1 MTRVQR
7 LMRWGQGRPAFLLFL
22 FAFALY
28 ALSMGAARNGAGYSA
43 DGTFAFEMAKSVM
56 IDPGHAYLRDQN
68 KNFAR
73 WGVGLPTAFLPFV
86 TLAEPLAT
94 AAPQRDRIPLDE
106 HDILLVNHPPLGGT
120 PVSSVQRVLNLDFEP
135 GVYDTLVL
143 LSHSGLS
150 AGFAQGTEIARLRL
164 TDGAGQFTEHP
175 IRVGIETAE
184 WAYDRGDVRA
194 MIQHNQPPPVARQ
207 IGNARAY
214 YYAATWRFAPARQLA
229 AAHIT
234 YEQPDGNFYVDG
246 LALRTPD
253 GEWRDGPGVGRVWS
267 ERQNHEF
274 FRRIWVAAANAFI
287 TALGVALVFRI
298 LRRLRYSE
306 RVAIVGALI
315 YAVGTMAW
323 PYAKFDFSEPL
334 VTTLLLASV
343 WLVLVHGTTG
353 RLRYAFL
360 AGLAAFATALTKYV
374 SVVAMPIL
382 LIGLV
387 VGARSG
393 RTWREALRHSIRPA
407 LLFSAPFLGILPPAL
422 LVAAVVFDFHL
433 LYVSELIGGLQ
444 RGWLELPFGLGLGG
458 LITSWGKGVLWY
470 NPILLV
476 TLPVLPWFVR
486 RHGWRSFVFIAIPV
500 AYALLYSRKQVWYG
514 GNAWGPRY
522 LVPTLPLL
530 VILGAPL
537 FERVLERTRSR
548 LPGAA
553 LAAVVLLS
561 ASVQFM
567 GVSKDFAGYLDL
579 FQQQVA
585 GAVPLNGAT
594 YGGADYQPWSS
605 IQPEGD
611 FAAVFYTYQ
620 FSPLLAHAWLLRADA
635 VNLLAPD
642 RTDWLADALS
652 RTPWSRFGI
661 DAVPPRPENGLGLDF
676 WSLSLVE
683 GFLAYPGF
691 LVWAA
696 VLLLGLQCAALGGW
710 VALSGRLWPSA
721 RGVPLVRLL
730 AGSAFAALLI
740 SFDTL
745 HFML

>member
-1 MTRVQR
+1 MTRARR
-7 LMRWGQGRPAFLLFL
+7 LMGWGQARPAFLLFF

-28 ALSMGAARNGAGYSA
+28 ALSMGPARNGAGYSA

-56 IDPGHAYLRDQN
+56 IDRGHAYLRDQN

-73 WGVGLPTAFLPFV
+73 WGVGLPTVFAPIVAF
-86 TLAEPLAT
+86 AEPLAKK
-94 AAPQRDRIPLDE
+94 APQRDRIPLAE
-106 HDILLVNHPPLGGT
+106 HDVLLVNQPPLGGT
-120 PVSSVQRVLNLDFEP
+120 PGPNVRRALDLDIP
-135 GVYDTLVL
+135 QGAYDTLALV
-143 LSHSGLS
+143 SHSGLS
-150 AGFAQGTEIARLRL
+150 AGFRQGTEIARLRL
-164 TDGAGQFTEHP
+164 TDASGRFTEHP

-194 MIQHNQPPPVARQ
+194 VIRHEQPPPVARH

-214 YYAATWRFAPARQLA
+214 YYATTWNFDAPRELTAARIVYLQA
-229 AAHIT
+229 
-234 YEQPDGNFYVDG
+234 DGNFYVDG
-246 LALRTPD
+246 LALRTPE
-253 GEWRDGPGVGRVWS
+253 GTWVDGPGVGRVWS

-274 FRRIWVAAANAFI
+274 FRRIWVAAANALI
-287 TALGVALVFRI
+287 TALGVVLVFRI

-323 PYAKFDFSEPL
+323 PYAKFDFSEPV

-343 WLVLVHGTTG
+343 WLSLVYGATG
-353 RLRYAFL
+353 RQRYVLL
-360 AGLAAFATALTKYV
+360 AGVAVFAAVLTKYV
-374 SVVAMPIL
+374 TLIAVPL
-382 LIGLV
+382 LLAGLV
-387 VGARSG
+387 VHVKPGRSWG
-393 RTWREALRHSIRPA
+393 RAIRDSIRPA
-407 LLFSAPFLGILPPAL
+407 LLFSAPFLCILPAAL
-422 LVAAVVFDFHL
+422 VVAAVLFDFRL
-433 LYVSELIGGLQ
+433 LYEQELLGGLQ

-486 RHGWRSFVFIAIPV
+486 RHGWRSLVFIAIPV

-522 LVPTLPLL
+522 LVPVLPLL
-530 VILGAPL
+530 VIVGAPL
-537 FERVLERTRSR
+537 FERVIERARSW

-553 LAAVVLLS
+553 LAAVVLVS
-561 ASVQFM
+561 ASVQFL
-567 GVSKDFAGYLDL
+567 GVAKDFIGYQDL

-585 GAVPLNGAT
+585 GAVPLKGAI

-611 FAAVFYTYQ
+611 FAAVLYAYQ

-642 RTDWLADALS
+642 RTDWLADALG

-661 DAVPPRPENGLGLDF
+661 DAVPPRPEHGLGLDF

-683 GFLAYPGF
+683 SFLAYPAF
-691 LVWAA
+691 LFWVAA
-696 VLLLGLQCAALGGW
+696 LLFGLQFAALGSWIG
-710 VALSGRLWPSA
+710 LSSRIWPSKCA
-721 RGVPLVRLL
+721 VRSVRFV
-730 AGSAFAALLI
+730 AIGAFAALVI

>member
-1 MTRVQR
+1 MTRSRR
-7 LMRWGQGRPAFLLFL
+7 LVRWGHARPASLLFL
-22 FAFALY
+22 FTFTLY

-56 IDPGHAYLRDQN
+56 VDRGHAYLRDQN

-73 WGVGLPTAFLPFV
+73 WGVGLPTAFAPIVAF
-86 TLAEPLAT
+86 AEPLAKM
-94 AAPQRDRIPLDE
+94 APQRDRIPLGEYDV
-106 HDILLVNHPPLGGT
+106 LLVNQPALGGT
-120 PVSSVQRVLNLDFEP
+120 PGPKVRRQLDLEIQP
-135 GVYDTLVL
+135 GVYDTLALV
-143 LSHSGLS
+143 SHSGLS

-164 TDGAGQFTEHP
+164 TDASGRVTEHP

-184 WAYDRGDVRA
+184 WAYNRGDVRA
-194 MIQHNQPPPVARQ
+194 VIQHDQPPPVARH

-214 YYAATWRFAPARQLA
+214 YYAATWRFDVPRTLTAARISYLQA
-229 AAHIT
+229 
-234 YEQPDGNFYVDG
+234 DGNFYVDG

-253 GEWRDGPGVGRVWS
+253 GIWSDGPGVGRVWS
-267 ERQNHEF
+267 ERQNREF
-274 FRRIWVAAANAFI
+274 FRRIWVAAANAFV
-287 TALGVALVFRI
+287 TAVGVVLVFRI
-298 LRRLRYSE
+298 LRRLRYGE
-306 RVAIVGALI
+306 RVAVVGSLI

-343 WLVLVHGTTG
+343 WLSLVFGATG
-353 RLRYAFL
+353 RRRFVLL
-360 AGLAAFATALTKYV
+360 AGLAVFAAVLTKYV
-374 SVVAMPIL
+374 SLIAVPIL
-382 LIGLV
+382 VAGLV
-387 VGARSG
+387 ANAKPGGSWGDAIRDS
-393 RTWREALRHSIRPA
+393 LRPV
-407 LLFSAPFLGILPPAL
+407 LLFLAPFVGILPAA
-422 LVAAVVFDFHL
+422 LVAAAVLFDFRL
-433 LYVSELIGGLQ
+433 LYEQELLGGLQ
-444 RGWLELPFGLGLGG
+444 RGWLELPFELGLGG

-486 RHGWRSFVFIAIPV
+486 RHGWRSLAFVAIPI

-530 VILGAPL
+530 VIWGAPL
-537 FERVLERTRSR
+537 FERVVERARTWV
-548 LPGAA
+548 PGAA
-553 LAAVVLLS
+553 LAAVVLVS
-561 ASVQFM
+561 ASVQVM
-567 GVSKDFAGYLDL
+567 GVAKDFIGYLDL

-585 GAVPLNGAT
+585 GAVPLKGAV

-611 FAAVFYTYQ
+611 FAAVFYAYQ

-642 RTDWLADALS
+642 RTDWLADALG

-661 DAVPPRPENGLGLDF
+661 DAVPASPQHGLGLDF

-683 GFLAYPGF
+683 SFLAYPAF
-691 LVWAA
+691 LIWV
-696 VLLLGLQCAALGGW
+696 VSLLLVLQFAALGAWIG
-710 VALSGRLWPSA
+710 VSKRVWPSS
-721 RGVPLVRLL
+721 RGFWSVRFL
-730 AGSAFAALLI
+730 AVGAFAALLI

>member
-1 MTRVQR
+1 MTGAARF
-7 LMRWGQGRPAFLLFL
+7 MRWGQARPALLLFL
-22 FAFALY
+22 FTFTLY
-28 ALSMGAARNGAGYSA
+28 ALSMGAARNGSGYSA

-56 IDPGHAYLRDQN
+56 VDPGHAYLRDQN
-68 KNFAR
+68 RNFSR
-73 WGVGLPTAFLPFV
+73 WGVGLPTAFLPLV
-86 TLAEPLAT
+86 ALAEPLAR
-94 AAPQRDRIPLDE
+94 AAPQRDRIPLGE
-106 HDILLVNHPPLGGT
+106 HDVLLVNFPPLGGM
-120 PVSSVQRVLNLDFEP
+120 PVPDVQGEIELGIET
-135 GVYDTLVL
+135 GVYTALAL

-150 AGFAQGTEIARLRL
+150 AQFAQGTEIARLHL
-164 TDGAGQFTEHP
+164 TDAAGGTSEHP

-194 MIQHNQPPPVARQ
+194 MIQHEQPPPVARQ

-214 YYAATWRFAPARQLA
+214 YYGATWRFDPPRELASAR
-229 AAHIT
+229 IT
-234 YEQPDGNFYVDG
+234 YLQPDGNFYVDG
-246 LALRTPD
+246 LALRTRD
-253 GEWRDGPGVGRVWS
+253 GAWIDGPGVGRVWS
-267 ERQNHEF
+267 ERQNREF

-287 TALGVALVFRI
+287 TAVGVVLVFRI
-298 LRRLRYSE
+298 LRRLRYGE
-306 RVAIVGALI
+306 RVAVVGALA

-334 VTTLLLASV
+334 VTTFLLTSV
-343 WLVLVHGTTG
+343 WLSLVYGSTE
-353 RLRYAFL
+353 RLRYAAL
-360 AGLAAFATALTKYV
+360 AGLAVFAAVLTKYV
-374 SVVAMPIL
+374 SVIAVPIL
-382 LIGLV
+382 LVGLV

-393 RTWREALRHSIRPA
+393 WTWGETLRKSVRPA
-407 LLFSAPFLGILPPAL
+407 LLFLSPFLVVLVPA
-422 LVAAVVFDFHL
+422 LVAAATLFDFRL
-433 LYVSELIGGLQ
+433 LYVHELIGGLQ

-470 NPILLV
+470 NPLLLV
-476 TLPVLPWFVR
+476 TLPAIPWFVR
-486 RHGWRSFVFIAIPV
+486 RHGWRSLVFLAIPV

-522 LVPTLPLL
+522 LVPALPLL
-530 VILGAPL
+530 VIVGAPL
-537 FERVLERTRSR
+537 FERVTERARHW
-548 LPGAA
+548 LPGVA
-553 LAAVVLLS
+553 LAGVVLVS
-561 ASVQFM
+561 AGVQFM

-585 GAVPLNGAT
+585 GAVPLKGAI

-611 FAAVFYTYQ
+611 FAAVFYAYQ

-661 DAVPPRPENGLGLDF
+661 DAIPPRPENGLGLDF
-676 WSLSLVE
+676 WSFSLVE
-683 GFLAYPGF
+683 SFLAYPGM
-691 LVWAA
+691 LVWVV
-696 VLLLGLQCAALGGW
+696 VLLLVLQFAALGSW
-710 VALSGRLWPSA
+710 VGLSGHVWPTS
-721 RGVPLVRLL
+721 RGLRSVRFL
-730 AGSAFAALLI
+730 AIGAFAALFI

>member
-1 MTRVQR
+1 MTRRQRIVQ
-7 LMRWGQGRPAFLLFL
+7 WGHSRPAFLLFL

-28 ALSMGAARNGAGYSA
+28 ALSMGAARNGGGYSA
-43 DGTFAFEMAKSVM
+43 DGTFAFEMAKSVV

-68 KNFAR
+68 RNFSR
-73 WGVGLPTAFLPFV
+73 WGVGLPTAFMPFV
-86 TLAEPLAT
+86 ALAEPLAE
-94 AAPQRDRIPLDE
+94 AAPQRDRIPLGE
-106 HDILLVNHPPLGGT
+106 HDVLLVNFPPLGGT
-120 PVSSVQRVLNLDFEP
+120 PGPGVADEIDLSIEP
-135 GVYDTLVL
+135 GVYDRLAL

-150 AGFAQGTEIARLRL
+150 AGFSQGTEIARLRL
-164 TDGAGQFTEHP
+164 TDADGATSQHP

-184 WAYDRGDVRA
+184 WAYDRGDVRVR
-194 MIQHNQPPPVARQ
+194 IQHEQPPPVARQ

-214 YYAATWRFAPARQLA
+214 YYGATWRFDPPRQLA
-229 AAHIT
+229 SARVT
-234 YEQPDGNFYVDG
+234 YLQPDGNFYVDG

-253 GEWRDGPGVGRVWS
+253 GAWLDGPGVGRVWS
-267 ERQNHEF
+267 ERQNREF
-274 FRRIWVAAANAFI
+274 FRRIWVAAANALI
-287 TALGVALVFRI
+287 TAVGVVLVYRI
-298 LRRLRYSE
+298 LGRLRYGD

-323 PYAKFDFSEPL
+323 PYAKFDFSEPV
-334 VTTLLLASV
+334 VTTLILAAV
-343 WLVLVHGTTG
+343 WLLLVYGAAG
-353 RLRYAFL
+353 RLRYVAL
-360 AGLAAFATALTKYV
+360 AGLAAFAAVLTKYV
-374 SVVAMPIL
+374 SIIVVPIL
-382 LIGLV
+382 LIGLLV
-387 VGARSG
+387 NAKSG
-393 RTWREALRHSIRPA
+393 RTWGEALRASIRPA
-407 LLFSAPFLGILPPAL
+407 LLFSAPFIGVVPPAL
-422 LVAAVVFDFHL
+422 LVAALLFDFHL

-486 RHGWRSFVFIAIPV
+486 RHGWRSLVFIAIPV

-522 LVPTLPLL
+522 LVPSLPLL
-530 VILGAPL
+530 IIIGAPL
-537 FERVLERTRSR
+537 FERVLERSR
-548 LPGAA
+548 TWLPGAA
-553 LAAVVLLS
+553 LAGLVLLS
-561 ASVQFM
+561 SGVQFM

-585 GAVPLNGAT
+585 GAVPLKGAI

-611 FAAVFYTYQ
+611 FAAVLYTYQ

-635 VNLLAPD
+635 VNLLTPD
-642 RTDWLADALS
+642 RTDWLADALG
-652 RTPWSRFGI
+652 RTPWARFGI

-676 WSLSLVE
+676 WSLSLIE
-683 GFLAYPGF
+683 GFLAYPTVV
-691 LVWAA
+691 VW
-696 VLLLGLQCAALGGW
+696 VIGLLLALQFAALGAWIGLTGRIW
-710 VALSGRLWPSA
+710 PSDHRLWS
-721 RGVPLVRLL
+721 VRF
-730 AGSAFAALLI
+730 AAIGAFAALLI

>member
-1 MTRVQR
+1 
-7 LMRWGQGRPAFLLFL
+7 MRWGQARPAFLLFV
-22 FAFALY
+22 FTFALY
-28 ALSMGAARNGAGYSA
+28 ALSMGAARNGGGYSA

-56 IDPGHAYLRDQN
+56 VDRGHAYLRDQN

-73 WGVGLPTAFLPFV
+73 WGVGLPTAFMPFV
-86 TLAEPLAT
+86 ALAEPLAE
-94 AAPQRDRIPLDE
+94 AAPQRDRIPLGE
-106 HDILLVNHPPLGGT
+106 YDILLVNHPPLGGT
-120 PVSSVQRVLNLDFEP
+120 PASNVQRELQLRIEP
-135 GVYDTLVL
+135 GVYDTLAL

-164 TDGAGQFTEHP
+164 TDASGQSTEHP
-175 IRVGIETAE
+175 IRVGVETAE

-194 MIQHNQPPPVARQ
+194 MIRHDQPPPVARQ

-214 YYAATWRFAPARQLA
+214 YYAATWRFDPPRDLVAAR
-229 AAHIT
+229 IT
-234 YEQPDGNFYVDG
+234 YLQPDGNFYVDG

-267 ERQNHEF
+267 ERQNREF
-274 FRRIWVAAANAFI
+274 FRRIWVAAANALV
-287 TALGVALVFRI
+287 TALGVVLVFRI
-298 LRRLRYSE
+298 LRRLSYGE
-306 RVAIVGALI
+306 RVAVVGALI

-334 VTTLLLASV
+334 VTTLLLAAV
-343 WLVLVHGTTG
+343 WLSLVYGTTG
-353 RLRYAFL
+353 RLRYALL
-360 AGLAAFATALTKYV
+360 AGLAAFAAALTKYV
-374 SVVAMPIL
+374 SVIAMPIL
-382 LIGLV
+382 LAGLV
-387 VGARSG
+387 LGARSG
-393 RTWREALRHSIRPA
+393 RTWGETLRRSIRPA
-407 LLFSAPFLGILPPAL
+407 LLFSAPFLGVLPPAL
-422 LVAAVVFDFHL
+422 IAAAVLFDFHL
-433 LYVSELIGGLQ
+433 LYVRELIGGLQ

-470 NPILLV
+470 NPILLI

-486 RHGWRSFVFIAIPV
+486 RHGWRSLVFIALPV

-530 VILGAPL
+530 VIVGAPL
-537 FERVLERTRSR
+537 FERVLERARSW

-561 ASVQFM
+561 AGVQFM

-585 GAVPLNGAT
+585 GAVPLNGAV

-635 VNLLAPD
+635 MNLLAPD

-661 DAVPPRPENGLGLDF
+661 EAIPPRPENGLGLDF

-691 LVWAA
+691 IVWVGA
-696 VLLLGLQCAALGGW
+696 LLLGLQFVVLGAW
-710 VALSGRLWPSA
+710 VGLSGRLWPSA
-721 RGVPLVRLL
+721 RGVWSLRFLSVG
-730 AGSAFAALLI
+730 AVAALLI

>member
-1 MTRVQR
+1 MTRARR
-7 LMRWGQGRPAFLLFL
+7 LMRWGQARPAFLLFV
-22 FAFALY
+22 FTFALY

-56 IDPGHAYLRDQN
+56 VDRGHAYLRDQN

-73 WGVGLPTAFLPFV
+73 WGVGLPTAFAPIVAF
-86 TLAEPLAT
+86 AEPLAK
-94 AAPQRDRIPLDE
+94 AAPQRDRIPLGD
-106 HDILLVNHPPLGGT
+106 HDVLLVSHPPLGGT
-120 PVSSVQRVLNLDFEP
+120 PGLKVRRALDLGIP
-135 GVYDTLVL
+135 QGVYDTLTLV
-143 LSHSGLS
+143 SHSGLS
-150 AGFAQGTEIARLRL
+150 AGFVQGTEIARLRL
-164 TDGAGQFTEHP
+164 TDTSGQFTEHP

-194 MIQHNQPPPVARQ
+194 VVRHEQPPPVARH

-214 YYAATWRFAPARQLA
+214 YYAATWKLDRPRELASAR
-229 AAHIT
+229 IT
-234 YEQPDGNFYVDG
+234 YMQADGNFYVDG

-253 GEWRDGPGVGRVWS
+253 GPWLDGPGVGRLWS
-267 ERQNHEF
+267 ERQNREF
-274 FRRIWVAAANAFI
+274 FRRIWVAAASALV
-287 TALGVALVFRI
+287 TALGVVLVFRI
-298 LRRLRYSE
+298 LRRLHYGE
-306 RVAIVGALI
+306 RVAVIGALI
-315 YAVGTMAW
+315 YAGGTMAW

-343 WLVLVHGTTG
+343 WLSLVYGATDRQRYVL
-353 RLRYAFL
+353 L
-360 AGLAAFATALTKYV
+360 AGLAVFAAVLTKYV
-374 SVVAMPIL
+374 SVIAVPIL
-382 LIGLV
+382 LAGLV
-387 VGARSG
+387 LGAKSG
-393 RTWREALRHSIRPA
+393 RSWGEVVRQSVRPT
-407 LLFSAPFLGILPPAL
+407 LLFLAPFLCILPLA
-422 LVAAVVFDFHL
+422 LVAAAVLFDFRL
-433 LYVSELIGGLQ
+433 LYEQELIGGLQ

-486 RHGWRSFVFIAIPV
+486 RHGWRSLVFIAIPV

-522 LVPTLPLL
+522 LVPALPLL
-530 VILGAPL
+530 VIVGAPL
-537 FERVLERTRSR
+537 FERVLERARTW

-553 LAAVVLLS
+553 LAAVVLIS
-561 ASVQFM
+561 AGVQFM
-567 GVSKDFAGYLDL
+567 GVAKDFIGYLNL
-579 FQQQVA
+579 FDQQVA
-585 GAVPLNGAT
+585 GAVPLKGAI

-642 RTDWLADALS
+642 RTDWLADALG

-661 DAVPPRPENGLGLDF
+661 EAVPPRPEHGLGLDF

-683 GFLAYPGF
+683 SFLAYPGF
-691 LVWAA
+691 LFWVGG
-696 VLLLGLQCAALGGW
+696 LLLALQF
-710 VALSGRLWPSA
+710 VALWAWVGLSSRIWPSGRRVWS
-721 RGVPLVRLL
+721 VRFL
-730 AGSAFAALLI
+730 AIGAFAALLI